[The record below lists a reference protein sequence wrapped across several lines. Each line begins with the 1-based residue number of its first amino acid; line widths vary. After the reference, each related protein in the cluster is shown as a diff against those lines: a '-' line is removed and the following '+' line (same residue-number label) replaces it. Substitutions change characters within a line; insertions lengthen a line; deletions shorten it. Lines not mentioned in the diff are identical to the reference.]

1 MLKRN
6 QRSQTY
12 TTEQEKF
19 KKKFRK
25 IEKSKY
31 VKLIFHEIDAASYL
45 FCVLSVDLIKSYL
58 QSIRSKHVSSIFRC
72 LQLKKAVYR
81 GQDLGI

>member
-1 MLKRN
+1 MLKRY
-6 QRSQTY
+6 QESQTY

-58 QSIRSKHVSSIFRC
+58 QSIRSKHVSTIFSMSRAE
-72 LQLKKAVYR
+72 K
-81 GQDLGI
+81 GS